1 MKTINISLPE
11 KLKSEAEQLIEKGF
25 FASFSDLVRH
35 SLRDTMSKNKYELLA
50 ELAIEEEKNGTAT
63 ILKTSKDIK
72 KFVDNL

>member
-11 KLKSEAEQLIEKGF
+11 KLKSEAEQLIERGF